1 MTSSCARK
9 GLGGTQEEFLHRK
22 VCQALEWVVQGSS
35 RVAIPGSVKE
45 PTGHGTSCY
54 GLAHIVVFS
63 ERLDL
68 MVL

>member
-35 RVAIPGSVKE
+35 RVAILGVLKN
-45 PTGHGTSCY
+45 
-54 GLAHIVVFS
+54 
-63 ERLDL
+63 RLDMAL
-68 MVL
+68 AAMG